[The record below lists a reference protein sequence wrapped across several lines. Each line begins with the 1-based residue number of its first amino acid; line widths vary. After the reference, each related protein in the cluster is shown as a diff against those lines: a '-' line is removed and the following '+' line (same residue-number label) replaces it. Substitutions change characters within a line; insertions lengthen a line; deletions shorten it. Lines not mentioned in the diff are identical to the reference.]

1 MSLPTSAVCHISS
14 THPSRQAIHAR
25 ALYPCQDTPAAKI
38 TYAAE
43 VTVPA
48 PLTALM
54 SAIPL
59 DDGKPAADGDG
70 GAKRTTF
77 AFKQEVPIPPYL
89 LALAV
94 GNVEAREIGPRSKVW
109 SEPEMVEAGAF
120 EFSETEDFLKA
131 AEEVAGPYVWGR
143 YDLLLLPP
151 SFPYGGMENP
161 CLTFVTPTLLAGDRS
176 QAGQRRLFTP
186 PPQLTRRL

>member
-109 SEPEMVEAGAF
+109 SEPEMVEAGHQTLGADDMITKDDVRQIF
-120 EFSETEDFLKA
+120 EAMIDA
-131 AEEVAGPYVWGR
+131 AMGEG
-143 YDLLLLPP
+143 
-151 SFPYGGMENP
+151 
-161 CLTFVTPTLLAGDRS
+161 
-176 QAGQRRLFTP
+176 
-186 PPQLTRRL
+186 